1 MPVNSL
7 FISHGAPDEVLHD
20 SPARRAWQSLA
31 VEVDDRP
38 LVVVSAHNESRGST
52 IVGSHPSPPTIHDFG
67 RGFDPA
73 LFAMEYPATGAP
85 QMATEIVEHIVRSG
99 IRAKADVAAGLDH
112 GVWAP
117 LSQTF
122 PRGNRIIIP
131 VSIDPGASPQQHY
144 CLGLALAEMGR
155 FVVIGSGALTHN
167 LRAVQWRDRNAHP
180 NPHAVSFAD
189 WAARQWESE
198 IVADLLD
205 AEAHPEYGWNH
216 PTPEHLMPLFVS
228 LGASRARDRRVFH
241 RGYSFGVL
249 AMDIFVG

>member
-1 MPVNSL
+1 MPINSL

-20 SPARRAWQSLA
+20 SLARRAWQSLA
-31 VEVDDRP
+31 GELDDRP
-38 LVVVSAHNESRGST
+38 LIVVSAHNENSGST
-52 IVGSHPSPPTIHDFG
+52 IVGSHLSPPTIHDFG

-85 QMATEIVEHIVRSG
+85 RMAAEIVRHLDHSG
-99 IRAKADVAAGLDH
+99 IRAKADPTAPLDH

-122 PRGNRIIIP
+122 PRENRTVIP
-131 VSIDPGASPQQHY
+131 VSVDPDASPHQHY
-144 CLGLALAEMGR
+144 HLGLALAEMGR

-189 WAARQWESE
+189 WAAKQWESE
-198 IVADLLD
+198 NVADLLD

-228 LGASRARDRRVFH
+228 LGASRADDRRVFH
-241 RGYSFGVL
+241 RGYSFAVL
-249 AMDIFVG
+249 AMDIFIG